1 MVQFGNTVPRG
12 RQSLQMDLN
21 ELLVFT
27 RVVQAGSFTAAA
39 RRLKMPKS
47 SVSRKVS
54 DLEERVGAR
63 LLHRTTRKLGL
74 TDAGRIYVERAAPI
88 VSDIE
93 QVDEAVGELQA
104 APRGLLRVTAP
115 LSFALIG
122 PMVASFLDRYP
133 EVRVELVCSDR
144 VVNLVEEG
152 FDVAIRAGHLVDST
166 LIARRLGAMK
176 SVLVASPGYL
186 KRHGRLKS
194 PADLEKDPCIT
205 FGSSPTPTLWTLHF
219 GEKKVDVRVAAR
231 LSTNDFDLMLDAARA
246 GIGIALLPEHLLT
259 AALLRGRLKRVLTD
273 WSSPETPVHAVYPS
287 ARHLSPKVSAFVD
300 VLRKEFSATA
310 VAAG

>member
-1 MVQFGNTVPRG
+1 
-12 RQSLQMDLN
+12 MDLN

-54 DLEERVGAR
+54 DLEERIGAR

-74 TDAGRIYVERAAPI
+74 TDAGRIYFERAAPI

-93 QVDEAVGELQA
+93 QVDQAVGELQA

-122 PMVASFLDRYP
+122 PMVAAFLERYP
-133 EVRVELVCSDR
+133 DVHVELVCSDR

-152 FDVAIRAGHLVDST
+152 FDVAIRAGHLVDSA
-166 LIARRLGAMK
+166 LIARRLGAFK
-176 SVLVASPGYL
+176 RVLVASAGYL
-186 KRHGRLKS
+186 KRHGRPKS
-194 PADLEKDPCIT
+194 PADLEKHPCIVFEST
-205 FGSSPTPTLWTLHF
+205 PTPTLWTLHS
-219 GEKKVDVRVAAR
+219 GEKTIDVRVPAR
-231 LSTNDFDLMLDAARA
+231 LLANDMDLMLDAARG
-246 GIGIALLPEHLLT
+246 GIGIAWLPEHLL
-259 AALLRGRLKRVLTD
+259 AVDLARGRLKRVLTD
-273 WSSPETPVHAVYPS
+273 WTSPETPVHAVYPS
-287 ARHLSPKVSAFVD
+287 ARHLSPKVFAFVEL
-300 VLRKEFSATA
+300 LRKQFSTA
-310 VAAG
+310 SKVS

>member
-1 MVQFGNTVPRG
+1 
-12 RQSLQMDLN
+12 MDLN

-54 DLEERVGAR
+54 DLEERIGAR

-74 TDAGRIYVERAAPI
+74 TDAGRIYFERTAPI

-93 QVDEAVGELQA
+93 QADQVVGESQA

-115 LSFALIG
+115 LSFALLG
-122 PMVASFLDRYP
+122 PMVASFLERYP
-133 EVRVELVCSDR
+133 EVRVELVCADR

-152 FDVAIRAGHLVDST
+152 FDVAIRAGRLVDST

-176 SVLVASPGYL
+176 RVLVASAGYL
-186 KRHGRLKS
+186 KRHPRLKS
-194 PADLEKDPCIT
+194 PADLEKHPCIA
-205 FGSSPTPTLWTLHF
+205 FGSAPTPTLWTLHS
-219 GEKKVDVRVAAR
+219 GEKKVDVRVPAR
-231 LSTNDFDLMLDAARA
+231 LSANDMDMMVDAARA
-246 GIGIALLPEHLLT
+246 GIGIAWLPEHLVSVEL
-259 AALLRGRLKRVLTD
+259 AKGRLKRLLSD

-287 ARHLSPKVSAFVD
+287 ARHLSQKVSAFVEL
-300 VLRKEFSATA
+300 LREEFSRTK
-310 VAAG
+310 VG

>member
-1 MVQFGNTVPRG
+1 
-12 RQSLQMDLN
+12 
-21 ELLVFT
+21 
-27 RVVQAGSFTAAA
+27 
-39 RRLKMPKS
+39 
-47 SVSRKVS
+47 VS

-74 TDAGRIYVERAAPI
+74 TDAGRMYFERAAPI

-93 QVDEAVGELQA
+93 QVDQAVGEFQA
-104 APRGLLRVTAP
+104 APRGLLRVSAP
-115 LSFALIG
+115 LSFALLG
-122 PMVASFLDRYP
+122 PMVASFLERYP
-133 EVRVELVCSDR
+133 EVYVELVCTDR

-166 LIARRLGAMK
+166 LVGRRLGAIR

-194 PADLEKDPCIT
+194 PADLEEHPCIV
-205 FGSSPTPTLWTLHF
+205 FGSSPMPTLWSLHS
-219 GEKKVDVRVAAR
+219 GEKKVDVRVASR
-231 LSTNDFDLMLDAARA
+231 LSTNDFDLMLDSARA
-246 GIGIALLPEHLLT
+246 GIGIALLPEHLV
-259 AALLRGRLKRVLTD
+259 AADLGRGRLKRVLTD

-287 ARHLSPKVSAFVD
+287 ARHLSPKVSAFVE

-310 VAAG
+310 VASR

>member
-1 MVQFGNTVPRG
+1 
-12 RQSLQMDLN
+12 MDLN

-54 DLEERVGAR
+54 DLEERIGAR

-74 TDAGRIYVERAAPI
+74 TDAGRIYFERAAPI

-93 QVDEAVGELQA
+93 QADQAVGESQA

-115 LSFALIG
+115 LSFALLG
-122 PMVASFLDRYP
+122 PMVASFLERYP
-133 EVRVELVCSDR
+133 EVRVELVCADR

-152 FDVAIRAGHLVDST
+152 FDVAIRAGRLVDST

-176 SVLVASPGYL
+176 RVLVASAGYL
-186 KRHGRLKS
+186 KRHPRLKS
-194 PADLEKDPCIT
+194 PADLEKHPCIA
-205 FGSSPTPTLWTLHF
+205 FGSAPTPTLWTLHS
-219 GEKKVDVRVAAR
+219 GEKKVDVRVPAR
-231 LSTNDFDLMLDAARA
+231 LSANDMDMMVDAARA
-246 GIGIALLPEHLLT
+246 GIGIAWLPEHHVSVEL
-259 AALLRGRLKRVLTD
+259 AKGRLKRVLSD

-287 ARHLSPKVSAFVD
+287 ARHLSQKVSAFVEL
-300 VLRKEFSATA
+300 LREEFSRTK
-310 VAAG
+310 VS

>member
-1 MVQFGNTVPRG
+1 
-12 RQSLQMDLN
+12 MDLN

-74 TDAGRIYVERAAPI
+74 TDAGRIYFERAAPI

-93 QVDEAVGELQA
+93 QVDQAVGELQA
-104 APRGLLRVTAP
+104 APGGLLRVTAP

-166 LIARRLGAMK
+166 LIARRLGAFK
-176 SVLVASPGYL
+176 RVLVASAGYL
-186 KRHGRLKS
+186 KRHGRPKS
-194 PADLEKDPCIT
+194 AADLEKHPCIV
-205 FGSSPTPTLWTLHF
+205 FGSSPTPTLWTLHS
-219 GEKKVDVRVAAR
+219 GEKRVDVRVPAR
-231 LSTNDFDLMLDAARA
+231 LSANDMDLMVDAALA
-246 GIGIALLPEHLLT
+246 GIGIAWLPEHLLT
-259 AALLRGRLKRVLTD
+259 VDLAKGRLKRVLAD
-273 WSSPETPVHAVYPS
+273 WTSPETPVHAVYPS
-287 ARHLSPKVSAFVD
+287 ARHLSQKVSAFVEL
-300 VLRKEFSATA
+300 LRKEFSTA
-310 VAAG
+310 SKVS

>member
-1 MVQFGNTVPRG
+1 
-12 RQSLQMDLN
+12 MDLN

-54 DLEERVGAR
+54 DLEERIGAR

-74 TDAGRIYVERAAPI
+74 TDAGRIYFERAAPI
-88 VSDIE
+88 ISDIE
-93 QVDEAVGELQA
+93 QVDQAVGEFQA

-115 LSFALIG
+115 LSFGLIG

-133 EVRVELVCSDR
+133 DVRIELVCSDR

-176 SVLVASPGYL
+176 RVLVASPGYL
-186 KRHGRLKS
+186 KTHGRPKS
-194 PADLEKDPCIT
+194 PAELGKHPCIT
-205 FGSSPTPTLWTLHF
+205 FGSSPAPTLWTLHS
-219 GEKKVDVRVAAR
+219 GEKKIDVRVPAR
-231 LSTNDFDLMLDAARA
+231 LSANDMDLMLDAALA
-246 GIGIALLPEHLLT
+246 GIGVAWLPEHLLLGDL
-259 AALLRGRLKRVLTD
+259 ARGRLGRVLAD
-273 WSSPETPVHAVYPS
+273 WTSPETPVHAVYPS
-287 ARHLSPKVSAFVD
+287 ARHLSTKVSAFVEL
-300 VLRKEFSATA
+300 LRKQFPAATR
-310 VAAG
+310 

>member
-1 MVQFGNTVPRG
+1 
-12 RQSLQMDLN
+12 MDLN

-54 DLEERVGAR
+54 DLEERIGAR

-74 TDAGRIYVERAAPI
+74 TDAGRIYFERAAPI

-93 QVDEAVGELQA
+93 QVDQAVGELQA

-122 PMVASFLDRYP
+122 PMVAAFLERYP
-133 EVRVELVCSDR
+133 DVHVELVCSDR

-152 FDVAIRAGHLVDST
+152 FDVAIRAGHLVDSA
-166 LIARRLGAMK
+166 LIARRLGAFK
-176 SVLVASPGYL
+176 RVLVASAGYL
-186 KRHGRLKS
+186 KRHGRPKS
-194 PADLEKDPCIT
+194 AADLEKHPCIV
-205 FGSSPTPTLWTLHF
+205 FGSSPTPTLWTLHS
-219 GEKKVDVRVAAR
+219 GEKRIDVRVPAR
-231 LSTNDFDLMLDAARA
+231 LLANDMDLMLDAARA
-246 GIGIALLPEHLLT
+246 GIGIAWLPEHLLVGDL
-259 AALLRGRLKRVLTD
+259 ARGRLKRVLAD
-273 WSSPETPVHAVYPS
+273 WTSPETPVHAVYPS
-287 ARHLSPKVSAFVD
+287 ARHLSPKVLAFVEL
-300 VLRKEFSATA
+300 LRKQFSTA
-310 VAAG
+310 SKVS

>member
-1 MVQFGNTVPRG
+1 
-12 RQSLQMDLN
+12 MDLN

-74 TDAGRIYVERAAPI
+74 TDAGRMYFERAAPI
-88 VSDIE
+88 ISDIE
-93 QVDEAVGELQA
+93 QVDQAVGELQA
-104 APRGLLRVTAP
+104 APRGLLRVSAP
-115 LSFALIG
+115 LSFGLLV
-122 PMVASFLDRYP
+122 PMVASFLERYP
-133 EVRVELVCSDR
+133 EVRVELVCTDR

-166 LIARRLGAMK
+166 LVARRLGAMK
-176 SVLVASPGYL
+176 RVLVASPGYL
-186 KRHGRLKS
+186 KHHPRLKS
-194 PADLEKDPCIT
+194 PADLEKHPCIA
-205 FGSSPTPTLWTLHF
+205 FGSIPTPSLWTLHF
-219 GEKKVDVRVAAR
+219 GEKKVDVQVPAR
-231 LSTNDFDLMLDAARA
+231 LSTNDMDLMLDAARA
-246 GIGIALLPEHLLT
+246 GIGIAWLPEHI
-259 AALLRGRLKRVLTD
+259 AAADLRRGRLKRLLTD

-287 ARHLSPKVSAFVD
+287 ARHLSPKVSALVEL
-300 VLRKEFSATA
+300 LRKEFSAAA